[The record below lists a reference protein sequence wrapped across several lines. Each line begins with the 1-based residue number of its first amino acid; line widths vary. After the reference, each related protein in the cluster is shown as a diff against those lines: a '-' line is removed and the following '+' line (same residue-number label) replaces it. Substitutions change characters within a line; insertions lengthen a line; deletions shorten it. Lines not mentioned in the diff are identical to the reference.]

1 MINTTFRLAQ
11 EEGACISSY
20 RKMAEYL
27 GGIAKYGRDTPIPL
41 DTVLEVCGLDDAL
54 WSLRCTIE
62 DSRAFRIEFACRC
75 AERVLHFYE
84 EKYPDDDRPRKA
96 IEAARV
102 CITDN
107 TSAAWSAESAR
118 SAAESATWSAWS
130 AWSAAESAAWSAWSA
145 WSAAESATWSAAWS
159 AWSAA
164 ESAAWSAWSAAES
177 AAWSAWS
184 AESAAES
191 ATWSA
196 WSAWSAAESAT
207 WSAWSA
213 ERETQVNIFS
223 QMLSEYK
230 G

>member
-11 EEGACISSY
+11 KEGACISSY

-84 EKYPDDDRPRKA
+84 EKYPNDDSPRKA

-107 TSAAWSAESAR
+107 TSAAQ
-118 SAAESATWSAWS
+118 SAAQSAAC
-130 AWSAAESAAWSAWSA
+130 AAESAAQSAQSAESAWIAA
-145 WSAAESATWSAAWS
+145 WSAAWSAAQSATESAQSAAWSAWSAAWS
-159 AWSAA
+159 AWSA
-164 ESAAWSAWSAAES
+164 
-177 AAWSAWS
+177 
-184 AESAAES
+184 
-191 ATWSA
+191 
-196 WSAWSAAESAT
+196 
-207 WSAWSA
+207 
-213 ERETQVNIFS
+213 ERKIQEDIFI